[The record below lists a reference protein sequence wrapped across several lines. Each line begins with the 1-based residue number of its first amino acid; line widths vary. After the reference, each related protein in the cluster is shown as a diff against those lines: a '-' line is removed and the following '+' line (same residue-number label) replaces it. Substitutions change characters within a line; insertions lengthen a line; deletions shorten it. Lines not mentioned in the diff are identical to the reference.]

1 MTTFEKV
8 RELINDVMH
17 IEEDKITLES
27 NLFTDLGFDSIE
39 AFELVAAIEEEF
51 GATVSDEDAETLKTV
66 KNIVDYID
74 SHK

>member
-27 NLFTDLGFDSIE
+27 NLFNDLGFDSIE

-51 GATVSDEDAETLKTV
+51 GATISDEDAENLKTV

>member
-17 IEEDKITLES
+17 IEEDKITPES
-27 NLFTDLGFDSIE
+27 NLFNDLGFDSIE

-51 GATVSDEDAETLKTV
+51 GATVSDEDAENLKTV

>member
-17 IEEDKITLES
+17 IEEEKITLEY

-51 GATVSDEDAETLKTV
+51 GATVSDEDAENLKTV